1 MNEPMEQKWFR
12 MGQEIWCGTT
22 GIMLLLTIP
31 YAPEE
36 ILDRICADHN
46 FARHAALEIAGKDIK
61 IGVQGKVI
69 AAHKDQIASLQAEI
83 VALTAENERL
93 QGGPDF
99 STHESIQREFDK
111 RFPDEE
117 DTDE

>member
-1 MNEPMEQKWFR
+1 MNKSKYPQWVLAAADDISDTMESYAAV
-12 MGQEIWCGTT
+12 IWK
-22 GIMLLLTIP
+22 
-31 YAPEE
+31 
-36 ILDRICADHN
+36 
-46 FARHAALEIAGKDIK
+46 HAVLEIAGKDIK